1 MALSVLGVGVNL
13 WIYGY
18 HHDSLTTQL
27 QLENSL
33 EYHGITHIT

>member
-18 HHDSLTTQL
+18 HHDNLTTRL